1 MRNAEHTKIKKQNR
15 KEAGKRVYLSVLLL
29 LLAVISITAATAA
42 WFTIADFSRVRS
54 LALDITSGSNLRF
67 DLDPH
72 RELGDYVKTLRF
84 EEIAQRI
91 KREQGFD
98 LKSTFL
104 EPVTTKDGESFSFED
119 GTLVKS
125 DTGAYLEFVLHFMAG
140 QDMIVHLTSENSD
153 GRQDGT
159 RITAND
165 QKMVDAMRIS
175 FTVNGKTKVY
185 QPGNARGNPLQAGT
199 GTFTLP
205 AADRMTYNNDNALF
219 SLKAHD
225 DQPVTV
231 RVWLEG
237 TDEACTDALRNA
249 EYAIQLRFEG
259 TDENNISLDGKE
271 IKH

>member
-1 MRNAEHTKIKKQNR
+1 MRKKERIDNR
-15 KEAGKRVYLSVLLL
+15 RHKQEGAGKRLYLSILLL
-29 LLAVISITAATAA
+29 LVAVISITAATAA

-54 LALDITSGSNLRF
+54 LALDITSGTNLRF

-72 RELGDYVKTLRF
+72 RALEDYVKTLRF

-104 EPVTTKDGESFSFED
+104 EPVTTKDGKSFSFED

-125 DTGAYLEFVLHFMAG
+125 DTGAYLEFILHFMAG
-140 QDMIVHLTSENSD
+140 EDMVVHLTSANSD
-153 GRQDGT
+153 GRTDGT
-159 RITAND
+159 GITSND
-165 QKMVDAMRIS
+165 PKMVDAMRIS